1 MTNRTIGIVVSDG
14 RAKRRSIRD
23 SLSDILSTE
32 ESMLPREFRDF
43 RDAIAKAISIFDQT
57 IEAHNLDHKG
67 SVEQ

>member
-23 SLSDILSTE
+23 SLSDILRTE
-32 ESMLPREFRDF
+32 ESMLPSEFRDF

-57 IEAHNLDHKG
+57 IEAQNLDHKG
-67 SVEQ
+67 NVQQ

>member
-32 ESMLPREFRDF
+32 ESMLPREFGDF

-57 IEAHNLDHKG
+57 IEGHNLDHKG